1 MSRIAWTLFGMTLAM
16 LLALG
21 GYALELLPGA
31 ASAGQPRVVV
41 TMDSEA
47 QALDEQLSKMSAKGD
62 RLSADLAAMEADR
75 KAVMEDLAD
84 VMAERDKLR
93 LQLAD
98 AERRLEVAGRAG
110 LLETETAAPAQPAP
124 AQPASAQP
132 APETAAPRL
141 VSAPEPEAAAA
152 DGQPEAGSDEVIVPQ
167 AGPVV
172 PPPPAEVQTAARA
185 ASPEAGE
192 LLSLGLKAY
201 REEDYRG
208 AFDTWLPL
216 ARAGN
221 PRAQFFVGGLYSEG
235 RGVPRNLAKA
245 YVWLKRSGR
254 GGYYRA
260 GPLLE
265 RVTAQMDPAQLA
277 AAENS
282 LSR

>member
-1 MSRIAWTLFGMTLAM
+1 MSRIAWTLFGMALAV

-21 GYALELLPGA
+21 GYALELLPGPA
-31 ASAGQPRVVV
+31 RAGQPRIVV
-41 TMDSEA
+41 TIDSEA
-47 QALDEQLSKMSAKGD
+47 QALGAQLDELQAQGD

-75 KAVMEDLAD
+75 KAVIEDLAD

-93 LQLAD
+93 LQLTD
-98 AERRLEVAGRAG
+98 TERRLEVAGRAG
-110 LLETETAAPAQPAP
+110 LVETQAAAPAQPAP
-124 AQPASAQP
+124 A
-132 APETAAPRL
+132 TAAPRV
-141 VSAPEPEAAAA
+141 VSAPEPEVAA
-152 DGQPEAGSDEVIVPQ
+152 GGEQPEAPSEEVIVPQ

-172 PPPPAEVQTAARA
+172 PPPPAELQTAARA
-185 ASPEAGE
+185 ESPDAGE

-216 ARAGN
+216 AQAGN
-221 PRAQFFVGGLYSEG
+221 PRAQFFIGGLYSEG
-235 RGVPRNLAKA
+235 RGVPHDLAQA
-245 YVWLKRSGR
+245 YVWLKRSEQ

-265 RVTAQMDPAQLA
+265 KVTAQMDTAQLA
-277 AAENS
+277 AAEDS

>member
-1 MSRIAWTLFGMTLAM
+1 MSRIAWTLFGMALAV

-21 GYALELLPGA
+21 GYALELLPGS

-47 QALDEQLSKMSAKGD
+47 RALGEQLSKMSAKGD

-75 KAVMEDLAD
+75 KTVMEDLAD

-110 LLETETAAPAQPAP
+110 LLETEAAAAAQPAP
-124 AQPASAQP
+124 AQPA
-132 APETAAPRL
+132 PEAAAPRL
-141 VSAPEPEAAAA
+141 VSAPEPEAAAT
-152 DGQPEAGSDEVIVPQ
+152 GEQPEASAQEVLVPQ

-172 PPPPAEVQTAARA
+172 PPPPAELQTAARV

-221 PRAQFFVGGLYSEG
+221 PRAQFFIGGLYSEG

-245 YVWLKRSGR
+245 YVWLTRSGR

-277 AAENS
+277 AAERS

>member
-1 MSRIAWTLFGMTLAM
+1 MSRIAWTLFGMALTV

-21 GYALELLPGA
+21 GYALELLPGS
-31 ASAGQPRVVV
+31 ASAGQPKVVV
-41 TMDSEA
+41 TIDSEA
-47 QALDEQLSKMSAKGD
+47 QALGEQLSNMQAQGD

-110 LLETETAAPAQPAP
+110 LLESQAAAPAQPAP
-124 AQPASAQP
+124 AQPA
-132 APETAAPRL
+132 PEAAAPRL
-141 VSAPEPEAAAA
+141 VSAPQPEAAAA
-152 DGQPEAGSDEVIVPQ
+152 GEPPEASSEEVIVPQ

-172 PPPPAEVQTAARA
+172 PPPPAELQTAARA
-185 ASPEAGE
+185 ASPDAGE
-192 LLSLGLKAY
+192 LLSLGLRAY

-216 ARAGN
+216 AEAGN
-221 PRAQFFVGGLYSEG
+221 PRAQFFIGGLYSEG
-235 RGVPRNLAKA
+235 RGVPRDLAKA
-245 YVWLKRSGR
+245 YVWLTRSEQ

-265 RVTAQMDPAQLA
+265 RVTAQMKPAQLA
-277 AAENS
+277 AAERS

>member
-1 MSRIAWTLFGMTLAM
+1 MSRIAWTLFGMALAV

-21 GYALELLPGA
+21 GYALELLPGPA
-31 ASAGQPRVVV
+31 RAGQPRIVV
-41 TMDSEA
+41 TIDSEA
-47 QALDEQLSKMSAKGD
+47 QALGAQLDELQAQGD

-75 KAVMEDLAD
+75 KAVIEDLAD

-98 AERRLEVAGRAG
+98 TERRLEVAGRAG
-110 LLETETAAPAQPAP
+110 LVETQAAAPAQPAP

-141 VSAPEPEAAAA
+141 VSAPEPDAAAA
-152 DGQPEAGSDEVIVPQ
+152 DGQPEASSEEVIVPQ

-172 PPPPAEVQTAARA
+172 PPPPAEVQTAARV
-185 ASPEAGE
+185 ASSDAGE
-192 LLSLGLKAY
+192 LLSLGLRAY

-216 ARAGN
+216 AQAGN
-221 PRAQFFVGGLYSEG
+221 PRAQFFIGGLYSEG
-235 RGVPRNLAKA
+235 RGVPHDLAQA
-245 YVWLKRSGR
+245 YVWLKRSEQ

-265 RVTAQMDPAQLA
+265 KVTAQMDRAQLA
-277 AAENS
+277 AAEDS